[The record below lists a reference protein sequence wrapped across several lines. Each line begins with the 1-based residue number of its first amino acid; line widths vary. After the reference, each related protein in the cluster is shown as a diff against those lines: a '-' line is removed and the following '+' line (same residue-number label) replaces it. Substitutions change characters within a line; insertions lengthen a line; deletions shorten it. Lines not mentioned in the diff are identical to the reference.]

1 MLRRHELLI
10 FQNNIMRGRVTR
22 ALKAAADILLPRKC
36 IACGR
41 ILLLDEELLCI
52 HCRADIPLT
61 RFWTMKDNPM
71 ADRFNAILQQ
81 ALEKQVTWTP
91 EKYAYAAALFFY
103 DSDGAY
109 RHIPYQI
116 KYHGNIQAG
125 RFFGKMLGAH
135 LSQSDWFK
143 DVDTVIPVPLHW
155 RRKWSRGYN
164 QAEIIAREVAS
175 SLSANL
181 RTDLLT
187 RRRNTKTQTKLD
199 ISDKHK
205 NVSGAFRTNKNAA
218 ETAHGI
224 RHVLL
229 IDDVFTTGST
239 ALACFEALRAE
250 FPVSVR
256 ISVATLG
263 FVGGV

>member
-1 MLRRHELLI
+1 
-10 FQNNIMRGRVTR
+10 MRGRVIR

-36 IACGR
+36 IACER
-41 ILLLDEELLCI
+41 TLLLDEELICI

-61 RFWTMKDNPM
+61 RFWTMKENPM

-81 ALEKQVTWTP
+81 ALEKQETWTP
-91 EKYAYAAALFFY
+91 EKYACAAALFFY

-125 RFFGKMLGAH
+125 KFFGKMLGDK
-135 LSQSDWFK
+135 LSQASWFE
-143 DVDTVIPVPLHW
+143 DVDTVIPVPLYW
-155 RRKWSRGYN
+155 RRRWSRGYN

-187 RRRNTKTQTKLD
+187 RRRNTKTQTKVD
-199 ISDKHK
+199 ISDKHT
-205 NVSGAFRTNKNAA
+205 NVAGAFRINK
-218 ETAHGI
+218 ETLETTSGI
-224 RHVLL
+224 RHILL

-239 ALACFEALRAE
+239 LHACYTALRE
-250 FPVSVR
+250 VFPPSVR

-263 FVGGV
+263 FVGEV